1 VIARRHFVVALGL
14 TPLALSRVCVAQQA
28 AKVPRVGFL
37 MSETVSAQ
45 ADTIEAVRAGLRDH
59 GYIDGKNIAIELRS
73 AEGHYDRLP
82 GLAAELTR
90 LNVDVIVAFGSK
102 AVSAAVRA
110 TTTIPIVD
118 TSIGGDLGALG
129 LGNSLARPGKNVTG
143 VAVLSQET
151 GAKRVEFLKE
161 ALPQISLITVLVNPL
176 NASTPGQ
183 VQAIRATAASAKVE
197 LEVAEVRTP
206 QELREAI
213 MAAAR
218 RARAGLVVSTDTLL
232 RVNLVEIA
240 TLAANHALP
249 AIGPKEFAAVGGL
262 MGYSPDRI
270 EVYRRAAYFVD
281 RILKG
286 AKPYELPIERVTRV
300 ELVINAK
307 TAKAL
312 GITIPQSLLLRAD
325 EVIQ

>member
-1 VIARRHFVVALGL
+1 MAVAIAVPIVSF
-14 TPLALSRVCVAQQA
+14 AQQPETKIPLVA
-28 AKVPRVGFL
+28 FL

-59 GYIDGKNIAIELRS
+59 GYIDGKNVKIELRS
-73 AEGHYDRLP
+73 AEGNYDRLP

-102 AVSAAVRA
+102 AVSAAVRS

-118 TSIGGDLGALG
+118 TSIGGDLAALG
-129 LGNSLARPGKNVTG
+129 LGDSLARPGKNVTG

-151 GAKRVEFLKE
+151 GAKRIEFLKE
-161 ALPQISLITVLVNPL
+161 ALPQIALVTVLVNPL

-183 VQAIRATAASAKVE
+183 VQAMRATAASSKVD
-197 LEVAEVRTP
+197 LDVAEVRSP

-218 RARAGLVVSTDTLL
+218 RTRGGLVVSTDTLF
-232 RVNLVEIA
+232 RANLIEIA
-240 TLAANHALP
+240 SLAAKHALP

-262 MGYSPDRI
+262 MGYSPDRM

-286 AKPYELPIERVTRV
+286 AKPNELPIERVTRV

-307 TAKAL
+307 TAKTL

-325 EVIQ
+325 DVIQ